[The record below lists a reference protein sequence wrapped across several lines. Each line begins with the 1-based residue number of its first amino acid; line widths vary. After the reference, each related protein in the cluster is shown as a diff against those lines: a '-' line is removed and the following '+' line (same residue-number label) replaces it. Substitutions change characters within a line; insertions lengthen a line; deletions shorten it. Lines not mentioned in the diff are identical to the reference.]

1 MLTISQFGRLSQH
14 LRFKVGLGETLV
26 QTVDMLSARQIWL
39 VERLH
44 VDLGRA
50 HTMLCR

>member
-1 MLTISQFGRLSQH
+1 MGFHVVVTERAADTEAMLTA
-14 LRFKVGLGETLV
+14 
-26 QTVDMLSARQIWL
+26 QTIWL

-50 HTMLCR
+50 RTMLCS

>member
-1 MLTISQFGRLSQH
+1 MAPMLIAH
-14 LRFKVGLGETLV
+14 PV
-26 QTVDMLSARQIWL
+26 WL

-50 HTMLCR
+50 RTMLCSSFAL